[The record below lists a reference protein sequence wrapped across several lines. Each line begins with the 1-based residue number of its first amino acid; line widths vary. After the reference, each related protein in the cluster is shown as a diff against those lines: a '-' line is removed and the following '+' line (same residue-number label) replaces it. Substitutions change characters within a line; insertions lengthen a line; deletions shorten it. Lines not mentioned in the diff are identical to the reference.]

1 LMKMNQNLDPVNVA
15 FNIYKFVNEND
26 RMRILRVT
34 FQPGDV
40 AKMHNHP
47 QHMAYV
53 MRGGRVK
60 MASETNTQEMDLK
73 EGTAIFL
80 DAQNHETTN
89 IGNTVIDLLVVELK
103 D

>member
-1 LMKMNQNLDPVNVA
+1 MMKQNQDPLNVA
-15 FNIYKFVNEND
+15 SNAYKFVNEND

-34 FQPGDV
+34 FQPGEV
-40 AKMHNHP
+40 AKMHHHP

-53 MRGGRVK
+53 LKGGRAK
-60 MASETNTQEMDLK
+60 LASEQNTQEMDLK
-73 EGTAIFL
+73 EGTAVFL

-89 IGNTVIDLLVVELK
+89 IGNTVIDLLIVELK

>member
-1 LMKMNQNLDPVNVA
+1 MMDMKQNLDPLNVA
-15 FNIYKFVNEND
+15 SNVYKLVNEND
-26 RMRILRVT
+26 RMRVFRTT

-40 AKMHNHP
+40 AKMHHHP

-53 MRGGRVK
+53 LKGGRMK
-60 MASETNTQEMDLK
+60 MTSEANTQEMELK
-73 EGTAIFL
+73 EGTAVFL
-80 DAQNHETTN
+80 DAQNHEATN